1 LSAEVVIIFEVLDVI
16 IFICREFNNFLWCK
30 WYHFELLDVIIF
42 HGVNVIIFEVLD
54 AIILEV
60 PDVIIFHGVVET
72 GILYVFVVV

>member
-1 LSAEVVIIFEVLDVI
+1 MLSFFEG
-16 IFICREFNNFLWCK
+16 
-30 WYHFELLDVIIF
+30 LDVIIF